1 MMIYSRLLLLLLPLL
16 VSAQTSLF
24 EKEKFIIENDTLKY
38 RILAPLDYNENEK
51 YPVHLFLH
59 GAGERGNDNELQ
71 LIHGSNLFLDSI
83 NRRKYKS
90 WVIFPQSPKN
100 DWWGGYYDPYKYD
113 YNVKRSKSLEL
124 VIKFMD
130 EFIQRKDV
138 DQNKVYVSGLSMGGL
153 GTFSILNARPNMFAA
168 ATPICG
174 DGDPSSVENFAKKVS
189 IWIFHGSADQV
200 VLAKQSLKM
209 ANAILDAG
217 GNPKITIWIK

>member
-113 YNVKRSKSLEL
+113 YNVKRSKSLEPVSYTHLTLPTILL
-124 VIKFMD
+124 V
-130 EFIQRKDV
+130 
-138 DQNKVYVSGLSMGGL
+138 
-153 GTFSILNARPNMFAA
+153 
-168 ATPICG
+168 
-174 DGDPSSVENFAKKVS
+174 
-189 IWIFHGSADQV
+189 
-200 VLAKQSLKM
+200 
-209 ANAILDAG
+209 
-217 GNPKITIWIK
+217 